1 MRCVRNRVEDD
12 LMTNQ
17 RFAQALE
24 SMRSPDTRLRTHGF
38 DFLREHADAY
48 VDELI
53 TEFTRERDD
62 ELRCWLLELICE
74 ARSPSALPVLAGELE
89 SDDESVRFWAIRG
102 LEMLDT
108 REARHELYQAR
119 TKGWIA

>member
-1 MRCVRNRVEDD
+1 
-12 LMTNQ
+12 MTNQ
-17 RFAQALE
+17 RFAQAME
-24 SMRSPDTRLRTHGF
+24 SMRSQDPRVSTRGF

-53 TEFTRERDD
+53 AAFAQEPDD

-74 ARSPSALPVLAGELE
+74 ARSPSALRVLAGELE
-89 SDDESVRFWAIRG
+89 SDDESLRFWAIRG

-108 REARHELYQAR
+108 REARHELYLAR
-119 TKGWIA
+119 SGGWIA